1 MRYGLQ
7 LCPKETHNPRL
18 LGRCFP
24 VLERCTDNSFRGTLT
39 RKKNRRLRHTVR
51 SCVLPFH
58 PKPAAQSKGQDLPP
72 PALAK
77 FWLLS
82 PELRPERLPGDAKGP
97 VRVRSARAFFV
108 DDANPAYLQERA
120 CNRSREG
127 YSP

>member
-1 MRYGLQ
+1 MEQAQGL
-7 LCPKETHNPRL
+7 
-18 LGRCFP
+18 G
-24 VLERCTDNSFRGTLT
+24 
-39 RKKNRRLRHTVR
+39 VR

-72 PALAK
+72 ALAK

-82 PELRPERLPGDAKGP
+82 PELRPERLPE
-97 VRVRSARAFFV
+97 
-108 DDANPAYLQERA
+108 DANPAYLQERA

>member
-1 MRYGLQ
+1 MRFALS
-7 LCPKETHNPRL
+7 PKAGGAEQ
-18 LGRCFP
+18 GA
-24 VLERCTDNSFRGTLT
+24 
-39 RKKNRRLRHTVR
+39 R
-51 SCVLPFH
+51 S
-58 PKPAAQSKGQDLPP
+58 AP

-97 VRVRSARAFFV
+97 ARVRSARAFFV
-108 DDANPAYLQERA
+108 DDANPAYLRERA